1 MKSLVLILSLSVLAL
16 PAAAATSKTKPQEAA
31 PVTAQGTQPANPAP
45 SYSNIGVV
53 TQAAANSGVR
63 QCLPRIDQV
72 VNFLSA
78 GATTGAMVFI
88 PPTDPDH
95 RPASIGLEV
104 MGSNGLSYIDTTYAP
119 SANGCDA
126 MYAQVTYW
134 ENTCAELAKSG
145 FPGFNRANPMHQ
157 HIGVLDGGPS
167 AKVFLMPAGTGCV
180 SIKKEVLF

>member
-1 MKSLVLILSLSVLAL
+1 MKSFALILSMSFLAL
-16 PAAAATSKTKPQEAA
+16 PAAAATNKPKPQEAA
-31 PVTAQGTQPANPAP
+31 ITAPVAQANNPAP
-45 SYSNIGVV
+45 SFSNIGVV

-72 VNFLSA
+72 VNFLSV

-88 PPTDPDH
+88 PPRDPDL
-95 RPASIGLEV
+95 RQASIGLEV
-104 MGSNGLSYIDTTYAP
+104 LGSNGLSYIDTTFAP

-134 ENTCAELAKSG
+134 ENTCAELAKSA
-145 FPGFNRANPMHQ
+145 FPGFNLANPMRQ
-157 HIGVLDGGPS
+157 HISVLDGGPS
-167 AKVFLMPAGTGCV
+167 AKVFLMPAGAGCV